1 MKNFILLNVFI
12 FIIFFNKVNAE
23 QKIAFL
29 NMDQVISKSNAGSSI
44 LKQLNKLNDK
54 NLSSLNKIE
63 KNIKEKETKLISQK
77 NIISES
83 EFINKVELLKKEIN
97 EHNQNRKKLISKFNK
112 LKIEN
117 TNKLLELINP
127 ILIKYSNDN
136 EISFILQKKDLIIG
150 KTEFDITDDILKIIN
165 NDIKEFN
172 IN

>member
-1 MKNFILLNVFI
+1 MKNFILLSIFI

-97 EHNQNRKKLISKFNK
+97 EHNQNRKKLISSFNG

-117 TNKLLELINP
+117 TNKLLKLINP
-127 ILIKYSNDN
+127 ILVKYSNDN

>member
-1 MKNFILLNVFI
+1 MNKI
-12 FIIFFNKVNAE
+12 FITLFLFLMQINLVSANSN
-23 QKIAFL
+23 IAFID
-29 NMDQVISKSNAGSSI
+29 MDKIISTSKPGLLLINQ
-44 LKQLNKLNDK
+44 LKVKADK
-54 NLSSLNKIE
+54 NSNKFK
-63 KNIKEKETKLISQK
+63 KNIKKLKEQETKLISQK

-97 EHNQNRKKLISKFNK
+97 EHNQNRNKSISNFNK

-117 TNKLLELINP
+117 TNKLLKLINP
-127 ILIKYSNDN
+127 ILVKYSNDN
-136 EISFILQKKDLIIG
+136 EISFILQKKNLIIG

>member
-23 QKIAFL
+23 QKIVFL
-29 NMDQVISKSNAGSSI
+29 NMDQTISKSNAGSSI

-63 KNIKEKETKLISQK
+63 KIIKEKETKLISQK

-117 TNKLLELINP
+117 TNKLLKLINP
-127 ILIKYSNDN
+127 ILVKYSNDN
-136 EISFILQKKDLIIG
+136 EISFILQKKNLIIG

>member
-1 MKNFILLNVFI
+1 
-12 FIIFFNKVNAE
+12 
-23 QKIAFL
+23 
-29 NMDQVISKSNAGSSI
+29 MDQVISKSNAGSSI

-97 EHNQNRKKLISKFNK
+97 EHNQNRKKLISSFNG

-117 TNKLLELINP
+117 TNKLLKLINP
-127 ILIKYSNDN
+127 ILVKYSNDN

-150 KTEFDITDDILKIIN
+150 KTEFDITGDILKIIN
-165 NDIKEFN
+165 NNIKEFN

>member
-1 MKNFILLNVFI
+1 MKNFIILSVIIFI
-12 FIIFFNKVNAE
+12 FFLNKVNAE
-23 QKIAFL
+23 QKIVFL
-29 NMDQVISKSNAGSSI
+29 NMDQVVSKSNAGSSI
-44 LKQLNKLNDK
+44 LKQLKKLNDK

-97 EHNQNRKKLISKFNK
+97 EHNQNRSKLITNFNK
-112 LKIEN
+112 MKIEN
-117 TNKLLELINP
+117 TNKLLKLINP
-127 ILIKYSNDN
+127 ILVKYSNNN

-165 NDIKEFN
+165 NDIKEFD

>member
-1 MKNFILLNVFI
+1 MKNFILLSVI
-12 FIIFFNKVNAE
+12 ISIFFLNKVNAE
-23 QKIAFL
+23 QKIVFL
-29 NMDQVISKSNAGSSI
+29 NMDQVVSKSNAGSSI
-44 LKQLNKLNDK
+44 LKQLKKLNDK

-97 EHNQNRKKLISKFNK
+97 EHNQNRSKLITNFNK
-112 LKIEN
+112 MKIEN
-117 TNKLLELINP
+117 TNKLLKLINP
-127 ILIKYSNDN
+127 ILVKYSNNN

-165 NDIKEFN
+165 NEIKEFN

>member
-23 QKIAFL
+23 QKIVFL
-29 NMDQVISKSNAGSSI
+29 NMDQTISKSNAGSSI

-77 NIISES
+77 NIFSES

-136 EISFILQKKDLIIG
+136 EISFILQKKI
-150 KTEFDITDDILKIIN
+150 
-165 NDIKEFN
+165 
-172 IN
+172 

>member
-1 MKNFILLNVFI
+1 MKNFILLSIFI

-97 EHNQNRKKLISKFNK
+97 EHNQNRKKLISSFNG

-117 TNKLLELINP
+117 TNKLLKLINP
-127 ILIKYSNDN
+127 ILVKYSNDN

-150 KTEFDITDDILKIIN
+150 KTEFDITGDILKIIN
-165 NDIKEFN
+165 NNIKEFN

>member
-1 MKNFILLNVFI
+1 MKNFILLSVI
-12 FIIFFNKVNAE
+12 ISIFFLNKVNAE
-23 QKIAFL
+23 QKIVFL
-29 NMDQVISKSNAGSSI
+29 NMDQVVSKSNAGSSI
-44 LKQLNKLNDK
+44 LKQLKKLNDK

-97 EHNQNRKKLISKFNK
+97 EHNQNRNKLITNFNK
-112 LKIEN
+112 MKIEN
-117 TNKLLELINP
+117 TNKLLKLINP
-127 ILIKYSNDN
+127 ILVKYSNNN

-165 NDIKEFN
+165 NEIKEFN

>member
-1 MKNFILLNVFI
+1 MKKFILLNVFI
-12 FIIFFNKVNAE
+12 FIIFFNKVYAE

-29 NMDQVISKSNAGSSI
+29 NMNQIISKSNAGSSI

-97 EHNQNRKKLISKFNK
+97 EHNQNRNKLISNFNK

-117 TNKLLELINP
+117 TNKILKLINP
-127 ILIKYSNDN
+127 ILVKYSNDN
-136 EISFILQKKDLIIG
+136 EISFILQKKDLIIA
-150 KTEFDITDDILKIIN
+150 KTEYDITDDILKIIN

>member
-1 MKNFILLNVFI
+1 MKNFILLSIFI

-23 QKIAFL
+23 QKIVFL
-29 NMDQVISKSNAGSSI
+29 NMDQVVSKSNAGSSI
-44 LKQLNKLNDK
+44 FKQLKKLNDK

-97 EHNQNRKKLISKFNK
+97 EHNQNRKKLISSFNG

-117 TNKLLELINP
+117 TNKLLKLINP
-127 ILIKYSNDN
+127 ILVKYSNDN

-165 NDIKEFN
+165 NEIKEFN

>member
-29 NMDQVISKSNAGSSI
+29 NMDQIISKSNAGLSI

-97 EHNQNRKKLISKFNK
+97 EHNQKRKKLMTNFKD

-117 TNKLLELINP
+117 TNKLLKLINP
-127 ILIKYSNDN
+127 ILVKYSNDN
-136 EISFILQKKDLIIG
+136 EISYILQKKNLVIG
-150 KTEFDITDDILKIIN
+150 KTDLDITDEVLKIIN
-165 NDIKEFN
+165 NEVKEFK
-172 IN
+172 IK

>member
-29 NMDQVISKSNAGSSI
+29 NMDQTISKSNAGASI
-44 LKQLNKLNDK
+44 LKQLNKFNDK
-54 NLSSLNKIE
+54 NLSLLNKIE

-97 EHNQNRKKLISKFNK
+97 EHNQNRNKLISKFNK

-117 TNKLLELINP
+117 TNKLLKLINP
-127 ILIKYSNDN
+127 ILVKYSNDN
-136 EISFILQKKDLIIG
+136 EISFILQKKNLIIG
-150 KTEFDITDDILKIIN
+150 KTEFDISDDILKIIN

>member
-1 MKNFILLNVFI
+1 MKKFILLNVFI
-12 FIIFFNKVNAE
+12 FIIFFNKVYAE

-29 NMDQVISKSNAGSSI
+29 NMNQIISKSNAGSSI

-97 EHNQNRKKLISKFNK
+97 EHNQNRNKLISNFNK

-117 TNKLLELINP
+117 TNKILKLINP
-127 ILIKYSNDN
+127 ILVKYSNDN

-150 KTEFDITDDILKIIN
+150 KIEFDITDDILKIIN

>member
-12 FIIFFNKVNAE
+12 FIIFFNKVYAE

-29 NMDQVISKSNAGSSI
+29 NMNQIISKSNAGSSI

-97 EHNQNRKKLISKFNK
+97 EHNQNRNKLISNFNK

-117 TNKLLELINP
+117 TNKLLKLINP
-127 ILIKYSNDN
+127 ILVKYSNDN
-136 EISFILQKKDLIIG
+136 EISFILQKKNLIIG
-150 KTEFDITDDILKIIN
+150 KTEYDITDDILKIIN

>member
-23 QKIAFL
+23 QKIVFL
-29 NMDQVISKSNAGSSI
+29 DMDRMVSTSSAGLSLLNQ
-44 LKQLNKLNDK
+44 LKDLNNK
-54 NLSSLNKIE
+54 NLSLLNKQE
-63 KNIKEKETKLISQK
+63 KIIKEKETKLISQK
-77 NIISES
+77 NIISET

-117 TNKLLELINP
+117 TNKLLKLINP
-127 ILIKYSNDN
+127 ILVKYSNDN

-150 KTEFDITDDILKIIN
+150 KIEFDITDDILKIIN

>member
-1 MKNFILLNVFI
+1 MKNFILLSIFI

-97 EHNQNRKKLISKFNK
+97 EHNQNRNKVISNFNK

-117 TNKLLELINP
+117 TNKLLKLINP
-127 ILIKYSNDN
+127 ILVKYSNDN

-150 KTEFDITDDILKIIN
+150 KTEFDITGDILKIIN
-165 NDIKEFN
+165 NNIKEFN

>member
-1 MKNFILLNVFI
+1 MKKFILLNVFI
-12 FIIFFNKVNAE
+12 FIIFFNKVYAE

-29 NMDQVISKSNAGSSI
+29 NMNQIISKSNAGSSI

-97 EHNQNRKKLISKFNK
+97 EHNQNRNKLISKFNK

-117 TNKLLELINP
+117 TNKLLKLINP
-127 ILIKYSNDN
+127 ILVKYSNDN
-136 EISFILQKKDLIIG
+136 EISFILQKKDLIIA
-150 KTEFDITDDILKIIN
+150 KTEYDITDDILKIIN